1 MLPPIPQNLG
11 EWVERGDGVLSRKIT
26 NTEKSSCHI
35 QMEKSPCHIQMEK
48 SPIPIQREKV
58 IQLIEG
64 ALRINSAILPAQGT
78 IV

>member
-1 MLPPIPQNLG
+1 MLPPIPQNQE
-11 EWVERGDGVLSRKIT
+11 EWVEREDGVLSRKIT
-26 NTEKSSCHI
+26 I
-35 QMEKSPCHIQMEK
+35 PEKSPCHIQREK
-48 SPIPIQREKV
+48 EQYLIQREKV

>member
-26 NTEKSSCHI
+26 NTEKS
-35 QMEKSPCHIQMEK
+35 PCHIQMEK
-48 SPIPIQREKV
+48 SPSPIQREKV

-64 ALRINSAILPAQGT
+64 ALRINSAILPTLGT

>member
-1 MLPPIPQNLG
+1 MLPPIPQNQE
-11 EWVERGDGVLSRKIT
+11 EWAEREDGVLSRKIT
-26 NTEKSSCHI
+26 TQERSSCHI
-35 QMEKSPCHIQMEK
+35 QREKERYS
-48 SPIPIQREKV
+48 IQREKV

>member
-1 MLPPIPQNLG
+1 MLPPIPQNQE

-26 NTEKSSCHI
+26 NT
-35 QMEKSPCHIQMEK
+35 EKSPCHIQMEK

>member
-1 MLPPIPQNLG
+1 MLPPIPQNQE
-11 EWVERGDGVLSRKIT
+11 EWAEREDGVLSRKIT
-26 NTEKSSCHI
+26 TPERSSCH
-35 QMEKSPCHIQMEK
+35 
-48 SPIPIQREKV
+48 IQREKV

>member
-1 MLPPIPQNLG
+1 MLPPIPQNQE
-11 EWVERGDGVLSRKIT
+11 EWAEREDGVLSRKIT
-26 NTEKSSCHI
+26 TQERSSCHI
-35 QMEKSPCHIQMEK
+35 QREKEPYL
-48 SPIPIQREKV
+48 IQREKV

>member
-1 MLPPIPQNLG
+1 MLSPIPQNQE
-11 EWVERGDGVLSRKIT
+11 EWVEREDGVLSRKIT
-26 NTEKSSCHI
+26 TPERSSCHI
-35 QMEKSPCHIQMEK
+35 QREKEPYS
-48 SPIPIQREKV
+48 IQREKV